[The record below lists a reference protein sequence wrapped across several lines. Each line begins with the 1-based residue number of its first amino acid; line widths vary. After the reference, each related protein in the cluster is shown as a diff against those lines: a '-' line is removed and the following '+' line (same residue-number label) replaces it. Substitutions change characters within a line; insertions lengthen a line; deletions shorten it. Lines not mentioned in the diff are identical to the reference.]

1 VTAAALLGAGTGLG
15 LALILFGAI
24 PHRLSLADTIAALH
38 PAPLSPPAPAT
49 PSTTPGWAARLG
61 RPGVSALHRLGL
73 PRPATLANLRAVDR
87 DPDQHLAEQAAAAA
101 AGFVLAPV
109 VATVLVLAGTPLPWA
124 LPAWASVL
132 LAAGGVLTPD
142 LVLRDEAR
150 RRRADLRAALSGLL
164 DIAVISLAGGAGVEQ
179 ALADATDNAR
189 TLGQHR
195 LRRAIRAATVS
206 RVPPWTTL
214 GQLGSDTAEPALVE
228 FAAALSLAGTE
239 GARVRATLTARAA
252 SLREHELADAEAQ
265 AASATEKM
273 SVPVVALFA
282 GFLVFLGYPAFAAVL
297 NAL

>member
-1 VTAAALLGAGTGLG
+1 VTTAALLGAGTGMG
-15 LALILFGAI
+15 LILFVFGVL

-38 PAPLSPPAPAT
+38 PANTTAPTAPT
-49 PSTTPGWAARLG
+49 AAPPGWAARVG
-61 RPGVSALHRLGL
+61 RPGVTLLRRIGL
-73 PRPATLANLRAVDR
+73 PRPATLANLGICDR
-87 DPDQHLAEQAAAAA
+87 HSDVHLAEQAAAAA
-101 AGFVLAPV
+101 AGFVLPPTA
-109 VATVLVLAGTPLPWA
+109 AAVLALGGVVLPWPV
-124 LPAWASVL
+124 PAWTSLL
-132 LAAGGVLTPD
+132 LAAGGFLLPD
-142 LVLRDEAR
+142 LVIRDEAR

-179 ALADATDNAR
+179 ALTDATDNPR
-189 TLGQHR
+189 TFGQHR
-195 LRRAIRAATVS
+195 LRRAIHAATLS

-214 GQLGSDTAEPALVE
+214 GQLGADTAEPALVE

-273 SVPVVALFA
+273 SLPIAALFG
-282 GFLVFLGYPAFAAVL
+282 GFLLFLGYPALAAVL